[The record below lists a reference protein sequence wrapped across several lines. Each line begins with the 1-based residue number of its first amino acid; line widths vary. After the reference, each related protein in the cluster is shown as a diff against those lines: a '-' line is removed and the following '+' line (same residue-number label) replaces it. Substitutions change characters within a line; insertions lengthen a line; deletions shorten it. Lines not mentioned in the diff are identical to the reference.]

1 MESTELEMTKKLLIA
16 TRNQGKVREYRELLA
31 DLPFEV
37 LSLAD
42 AGLDADVEETGET
55 FAENALLKARTYA
68 HLSGLLTWAD
78 DSGLAVDALDGWPG
92 VHSARHAGPN
102 ATDADRIGIL
112 LQRLADVPPQERG
125 AAFHC
130 VVAIATPDGRAWT
143 TEGMCAGA
151 IIDEPAGSGGFGYD
165 SVFFVP
171 DLGKTFAQLSSREK
185 NAISHRG
192 IAAREAAALLA
203 QLTAAGE
210 I

>member
-1 MESTELEMTKKLLIA
+1 MTQKLLIA
-16 TRNQGKVREYRELLA
+16 TKNPGKVREYRELLA

-37 LSLAD
+37 VSLAE
-42 AGLDADVEETGET
+42 AGVDVDVEETGAT
-55 FAENALLKARTYA
+55 FEENALLKARTYA
-68 HLSGLLTWAD
+68 RLSGLLTWAD

-92 VHSARHAGPN
+92 VHSARHAGPD
-102 ATDADRIGIL
+102 ATDADRIHIL
-112 LQRLADVPPQERG
+112 LQRLADVPASERT

-143 TEGMCAGA
+143 TDGMCPGV

-165 SVFFVP
+165 PVFFVP
-171 DLGKTFAQLSSREK
+171 HLGKTFAQLSSAEK

-192 IAAREAAALLA
+192 VAARKAATLLA
-203 QLTAAGE
+203 QLVKAGE